1 MRLIALVGALAVT
14 LVVPTVAQQPPETF
28 TLEQVKSY
36 PFPNLLTAAATGTR
50 IAWAFNEQGQR
61 NIYVAEGPTF
71 EARRLTA
78 YMDDD
83 GQELTSVGISA
94 NGQWVVYLRGGDHS
108 SNWDDELPVNPTFSP
123 DPPSVQIWSVRFE
136 GGEPNLLGAGA
147 GPLVSPKS
155 DAVAFTR
162 GGQIWTV
169 PIDGASEAKRLFTA
183 RGSNGQPRWSPN
195 GSRMAFVSS
204 RGDHSFVGVYA
215 GADTPIRWID
225 PSFNQDG
232 SPRWSPDGTRLVF
245 VRGPGRG
252 GAPDSAL
259 VSRPRAWSIYTA
271 DAATGEARQL
281 WKAPATLRGSPP
293 STQGGTNLHWAA
305 GDRIVFLSYHD
316 GWPHLYSIP
325 ASGGDP
331 LLLTPGD
338 YMAEYIS
345 MSADGRWMVF
355 AGNAGTDPLDIDR
368 RHVVK
373 VPVDRAAPE
382 VLTPG
387 DGLEWTPFITGDG
400 GTIAFLGATA
410 RRPPLPMVMPAQ
422 GGRPRTLAANRM
434 PADFPTDH
442 LVAPRQVIFEAPDG
456 TPIHGTLFEPRG
468 RRGRVPAVV
477 YLHGGPPRQMLL
489 GWHYSDYYSNAYAL
503 NQYLASRG
511 FVVLSVNY
519 RLGIGYGFEFHRPPN
534 AGPSGAS
541 EYQDVK
547 AAAEWL
553 AQQSFVDPA
562 RIGVYGGSYGGYLT
576 AMALGR
582 DSRLFAA
589 GVDIH
594 GVHDWTARGAER
606 LLVRGGYEG
615 IPDAEL
621 ALEVMWKAS
630 PVSSIDTWT
639 SPALIIHA
647 DDDRNVQFNQS
658 TDLVRRLEARGVQM
672 EALVVVDDTHHMM
685 RHANWVVVDAAT
697 AEFLVRKLMS
707 GK

>member
-36 PFPNLLTAAATGTR
+36 PFPNQLTAAATGAR

-147 GPLVSPKS
+147 GPVISPRS

-183 RGSNGQPRWSPN
+183 RGSNGQSRWSPD

-204 RGDHSFVGVYA
+204 RGDHSFIGVYA

-325 ASGGDP
+325 ASG
-331 LLLTPGD
+331 
-338 YMAEYIS
+338 
-345 MSADGRWMVF
+345 
-355 AGNAGTDPLDIDR
+355 
-368 RHVVK
+368 
-373 VPVDRAAPE
+373 
-382 VLTPG
+382 
-387 DGLEWTPFITGDG
+387 
-400 GTIAFLGATA
+400 
-410 RRPPLPMVMPAQ
+410 
-422 GGRPRTLAANRM
+422 
-434 PADFPTDH
+434 
-442 LVAPRQVIFEAPDG
+442 
-456 TPIHGTLFEPRG
+456 
-468 RRGRVPAVV
+468 
-477 YLHGGPPRQMLL
+477 
-489 GWHYSDYYSNAYAL
+489 
-503 NQYLASRG
+503 
-511 FVVLSVNY
+511 
-519 RLGIGYGFEFHRPPN
+519 
-534 AGPSGAS
+534 
-541 EYQDVK
+541 
-547 AAAEWL
+547 
-553 AQQSFVDPA
+553 
-562 RIGVYGGSYGGYLT
+562 
-576 AMALGR
+576 
-582 DSRLFAA
+582 
-589 GVDIH
+589 
-594 GVHDWTARGAER
+594 
-606 LLVRGGYEG
+606 
-615 IPDAEL
+615 
-621 ALEVMWKAS
+621 
-630 PVSSIDTWT
+630 
-639 SPALIIHA
+639 
-647 DDDRNVQFNQS
+647 
-658 TDLVRRLEARGVQM
+658 
-672 EALVVVDDTHHMM
+672 
-685 RHANWVVVDAAT
+685 
-697 AEFLVRKLMS
+697 
-707 GK
+707 